1 MIDEDPSPEDLER
14 FDRETAFC
22 PLCGA
27 EIWDQA
33 EFCPACGDHVGGGT
47 VGRPPLEGWL
57 RRRWL
62 VAVALISAVALLA
75 AILGLL

>member
-14 FDRETAFC
+14 FGGETAFC

-47 VGRPPLEGWL
+47 AGRPPLEGWL
-57 RRRWL
+57 RSRWL
-62 VAVALISAVALLA
+62 VAVALISAAALLG